1 MSSLWEKDVGMKE
14 NQMKRKLAD
23 GDIVIGTWVRNL
35 RSPYLV
41 HMIARSGLDFVY
53 IDMEHSSMNLE
64 TVADLCFAAQL
75 SGLVPIVRPAGKLP
89 HLISRPLD
97 SGAMG
102 LLIPHVDTA
111 EEARE
116 VVRHAK
122 YHPLGERGMNL
133 VGVHTGFAAPDGHR
147 FIETMNR
154 ESVLIV
160 QIESKKGI
168 DNIDAILSVEGID
181 GAVIGR
187 SDLSQDLNI
196 PGQTDHPKVL
206 ECVERMIDACQ
217 AHGAY
222 PGLLINDIKSAKEW
236 IDKGIRIVPYGNATG
251 LLMKAYKEIVAGLR
265 N

>member
-1 MSSLWEKDVGMKE
+1 MKE
-14 NQMKRKLAD
+14 NIVKRKLSQ
-23 GDIVIGTWVRNL
+23 GEVVIGTWVR
-35 RSPYLV
+35 YLGCNYLI
-41 HMIARSGLDFVY
+41 HMVAQSGFDFVY
-53 IDMEHSSMNLE
+53 IDMEHSSVSIE
-64 TVADLCFAAQL
+64 TVADLCFTAQL

-122 YHPLGERGMNL
+122 HHPLGERGMNL
-133 VGVHTGFAAPDGHR
+133 VGVHTGFAAPDGQR

-154 ESVLIV
+154 ESLLIV

-196 PGQTDHPKVL
+196 PGQTNHPKVL
-206 ECVERMIDACQ
+206 ECVERMIEACQ

-222 PGLLINDIKSAKEW
+222 PGLLINDLKSAKEW
-236 IDKGIRIVPYGNATG
+236 IAKGIRIVPYGNATG

>member
-1 MSSLWEKDVGMKE
+1 MKE
-14 NQMKRKLAD
+14 NIVKRKLSQ
-23 GDIVIGTWVRNL
+23 GEVVIGTWVR
-35 RSPYLV
+35 YLGCNYLINMV
-41 HMIARSGLDFVY
+41 SQSGFDFVY
-53 IDMEHSSMNLE
+53 IDMEHSSMSME
-64 TVADLCFAAQL
+64 TVADLCSTAQL

-97 SGAMG
+97 GGAMG

-122 YHPLGERGMNL
+122 YHPVGERGMNL
-133 VGVHTGFAAPDGHR
+133 VGVHTGFVAPDGQH

-154 ESVLIV
+154 ESLIIV
-160 QIESKKGI
+160 QIESKKGV
-168 DNIDAILSVEGID
+168 DNIDAILSVGGID

-196 PGQTDHPKVL
+196 PGQTNHPQVL
-206 ECVERMIDACQ
+206 ACVERMIEACKVH
-217 AHGAY
+217 AAY
-222 PGLLINDIKSAKEW
+222 PGLLVNDLKSAEEW
-236 IDKGIRIVPYGNATG
+236 IGKGIQIVPYGNATG
-251 LLMKAYKEIVAGLR
+251 LLMKAYKKIVSGLR

>member
-1 MSSLWEKDVGMKE
+1 MKE
-14 NQMKRKLAD
+14 NSMKQKLAR
-23 GDIVIGTWVRNL
+23 GDVVIGTWVR
-35 RSPYLV
+35 YLGCNALIQMV
-41 HMIARSGLDFVY
+41 AQSGFDFVY
-53 IDMEHSSMNLE
+53 IDMEHSSMSIE
-64 TVADLCFAAQL
+64 TVADLCSTAQL
-75 SGLVPIVRPAGKLP
+75 CRLVPIVRPAGKQP

-97 SGAMG
+97 GGAMG

-111 EEARE
+111 EEART

-133 VGVHTGFAAPDGHR
+133 VGVHTGFSAPDGQR

-154 ESVLIV
+154 ESLIIV

-168 DNIDAILSVEGID
+168 DNIDEILAVEGID

-187 SDLSQDLNI
+187 SDLSQDLEI
-196 PGQTDHPKVL
+196 PGQTRHPKVL
-206 ECVERMIDACQ
+206 ECVERMIDACK

-222 PGLLINDIKSAKEW
+222 PGLLVSEIKSAKEW

-251 LLMKAYKEIVAGLR
+251 LLMKAYKEIVSGLR